1 MKILVTGSSGYVG
14 GMLIPHLKSLNF
26 STIGVD
32 VIASDSTDIV
42 ANIASV
48 ELKELVSEDFVVINL
63 AATRFDYGISAA
75 TYYHS
80 NVVTHEKFLSRL
92 NAAGCIAFVHMGSVA
107 CFNGVNIKFEDSLG
121 CDDAYR
127 STKFLQSELI
137 SEWCRQHGV
146 RFVEIMPSAIYSDI
160 ARGDT
165 NIGKLQ
171 SLLDIMPFIPAID
184 VNKSLTHL
192 PKLCSFTTQMISD
205 TDSRGYYLAI
215 ETPVKS
221 LTEIMV
227 DHSTKKKVI
236 VRIPLLYYILMFVS
250 GVLFVL
256 GKITSADLKLYP
268 SRVRKMFTDTSYDGY
283 NIPAVNRKAYE
294 AHS

>member
-14 GMLIPHLKSLNF
+14 SALMPYLKDLNF
-26 STIGVD
+26 STVGID
-32 VIASDSTDIV
+32 TSPSINTDIV
-42 ANIASV
+42 ADIAHV
-48 ELKELVSEDFVVINL
+48 KLEGLTNEDLVVVNL
-63 AATRFDYGISAA
+63 AATRFDYGISAND
-75 TYYHS
+75 YYRS

-107 CFNGVNIKFEDSLG
+107 CFNGVNIKFEESLG

-171 SLLDIMPFIPAID
+171 GLLDIMPFIPEID
-184 VNKSLTHL
+184 VNKSLTYL

-221 LTEIMV
+221 LTKIMV
-227 DHSTKKKVI
+227 DHSTKKKAI